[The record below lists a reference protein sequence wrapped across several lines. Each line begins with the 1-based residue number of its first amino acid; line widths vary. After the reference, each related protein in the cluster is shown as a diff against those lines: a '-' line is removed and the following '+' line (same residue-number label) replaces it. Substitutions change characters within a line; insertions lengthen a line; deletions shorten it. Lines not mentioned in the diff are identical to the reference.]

1 MPKVDASAGDGGC
14 SRGVCVC
21 CVYGL
26 AFGIGEVGLGE
37 AGALVLCCG
46 NGPVEESI
54 LLLGKEVQ
62 DVAGMVLAQLSAAAA
77 RLGGGGGN
85 VVRGSGDN

>member
-1 MPKVDASAGDGGC
+1 
-14 SRGVCVC
+14 VC

-46 NGPVEESI
+46 DGPVEESI

-62 DVAGMVLAQLSAAAA
+62 DVACMALAQLAAAAA
-77 RLGGGGGN
+77 RHSGGGGIF
-85 VVRGSGDN
+85 VRGSGGN